1 MSVTIRNPESNLNG
15 NTRVQDLELKELAL
29 HFFKQGS
36 FTSEEAYEKAYS
48 FLKIKRNCEGKDLMD
63 TVEVGY
69 RKSKIGDD
77 VYYTLQINE
86 GLHSVRLIFKNVS
99 ANMVSEERALIGY
112 VLKELEASGNG
123 SKAVGGKAVGGI
135 KLVYSESMLINT
147 NLSSQYN
154 IVV

>member
-1 MSVTIRNPESNLNG
+1 MSGTIRNPESSLNG
-15 NTRVQDLELKELAL
+15 NTRVQDLEQKDLAL
-29 HFFKQGS
+29 YFFKQGS
-36 FTSEEAYEKAYS
+36 LTPDEAYEKAYS

-69 RKSKIGDD
+69 RKIKIEDD
-77 VYYTLQINE
+77 VYYTLQING
-86 GLHSVRLIFKNVS
+86 GLHSVRLLFKNVS
-99 ANMVSEERALIGY
+99 ANMVSEQKALIGY

-123 SKAVGGKAVGGI
+123 SKAVGGI
-135 KLVYSESMLINT
+135 NLVHREELLINT

>member
-1 MSVTIRNPESNLNG
+1 MSVTIRNPDSSLIG

-36 FTSEEAYEKAYS
+36 FTPEEAYEKAYS

-69 RKSKIGDD
+69 RKLKIGDD
-77 VYYTLQINE
+77 VYYTLQING
-86 GLHSVRLIFKNVS
+86 GLHSVRLLFKNIS
-99 ANMVSEERALIGY
+99 ANRVSEETALIGY

-123 SKAVGGKAVGGI
+123 SKAVGGI